1 MQRKKK
7 WRGYFTFS
15 RRERNVGIY
24 LMVMIVFITIAPFLL
39 GFVQPEPV
47 SISKEI
53 IANLDYHFVEVEEK
67 NQPMIHHFNTHQ
79 KIIQTVILLMTKK
92 VKLQQLNYHYFIL
105 IPIKFLN
112 NNGCNLELLLMLPTD
127 W

>member
-39 GFVQPEPV
+39 GFVQPKPV

-67 NQPMIHHFNTHQ
+67 KST
-79 KIIQTVILLMTKK
+79 
-92 VKLQQLNYHYFIL
+92 NYSPFQ
-105 IPIKFLN
+105 
-112 NNGCNLELLLMLPTD
+112 
-127 W
+127 

>member
-67 NQPMIHHFNTHQ
+67 KSTNDSPFQYAPKNYSNSNF
-79 KIIQTVILLMTKK
+79 VDDKK
-92 VKLQQLNYHYFIL
+92 SQI
-105 IPIKFLN
+105 
-112 NNGCNLELLLMLPTD
+112 TTT
-127 W
+127 